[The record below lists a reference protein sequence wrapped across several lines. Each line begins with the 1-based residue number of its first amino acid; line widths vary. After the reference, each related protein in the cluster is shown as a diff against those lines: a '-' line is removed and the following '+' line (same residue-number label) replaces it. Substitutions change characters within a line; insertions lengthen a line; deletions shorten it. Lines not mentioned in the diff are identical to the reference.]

1 MFLAALL
8 RRWAVAT
15 GCFSASLA
23 VLAMGGA
30 ALAAEPDAPIEIQQ
44 GDTFSAI
51 SARYTGKV
59 GSWRTMYRPAA
70 SNLPNPHALTIGMRF
85 ELAQDEQGSYLRRI
99 DTPTV
104 ASASRVDSASNVNA
118 KPATV
123 AAPPR
128 VTNAAAPTA
137 TTAAAASLQAAA
149 PTRAVPAPTPSEAL
163 VIGVLPNITAAAL
176 MGQYDHLRR
185 YLERTQG
192 RKVNIV
198 VPANFKVFFD
208 NMMAGEYDLA
218 VAAPHFAR
226 VAQAD
231 RRFVPLVMYEPRINA
246 LMIAPLE
253 STITGPRDV
262 RERAVAFANPQSL
275 VAMYGQQ
282 WLKQNGLEPSRDYE
296 IKAARTDLGVGR
308 MLLVGD
314 AAAAII
320 SNGEFRALPPEESA
334 RMKVVEVFA
343 RLPNFV
349 IVANPRLDRDTQTQ
363 LKAALRTFLADKENG
378 EAFGRATG
386 FNVVVEAD
394 ESQLRELDAFNA
406 QTRRAMGFVN

>member
-1 MFLAALL
+1 MSLAALRQRSAL
-8 RRWAVAT
+8 AT
-15 GCFSASLA
+15 GYLSASLA
-23 VLAMGGA
+23 VVTMGGV

-59 GSWRTMYRPAA
+59 SSWRTMYRAAA
-70 SNLPNPHALTIGMRF
+70 SNLPNPHALSIGMRF

-99 DTPTV
+99 DTATL
-104 ASASRVDSASNVNA
+104 ASTSRVVSTSSANA

-123 AAPPR
+123 AAPYRESNAAAAAP
-128 VTNAAAPTA
+128 TNAAA
-137 TTAAAASLQAAA
+137 ASPQAAA
-149 PTRAVPAPTPSEAL
+149 PPTRAAPAQTSEAL

-208 NMMAGEYDLA
+208 NMIAGEYDLA

-253 STITGPRDV
+253 STINGPRDV
-262 RERAVAFANPQSL
+262 RERTVAFANPQSL

-349 IVANPRLDRDTQTQ
+349 IVANPRLDRETQIQ

-386 FNVVVEAD
+386 FDVVVEAD